1 MSVPNE
7 QTNIASKWLSEY
19 SSALLSG
26 DPQAVASTF
35 VPGGWL
41 RDVLTFTWDNRSL
54 EGREKISSYLT
65 DRLQRTQISHI
76 TLSKDPYFHPSYLPT
91 GTGLDG
97 DLEAG
102 FVFETPV
109 AYGKGYMRLVPDK
122 DGEWKALIVSMVLA
136 DFKGHEEMPGRENFE
151 DVAQNRSWGE
161 MEADRRARIESNPH
175 VVIIGGG
182 QTGLHVAARFKQ
194 MGIPAL
200 IIERRQRIGDNWR
213 CRYDSLALHTIRE
226 QHQLLYQ
233 PHPST
238 WPIFTPRDK
247 VADML
252 ESQERKVWTLIV
264 DHAGEQVEMHPV
276 HVVLATGT
284 PGDPYTPTLENR
296 DRFTGTAIH
305 ATQYM
310 NPKIFLGKDV
320 IVVGAG
326 NSSIDICQDLATNG
340 AKSVTMVQRSST
352 CVVSRKHV
360 AQGLSSIWQ
369 QGVPVEV
376 GDFKFASTPFG
387 FSKKM
392 MINRVQESWAEE
404 TELHDK
410 LRMGGL
416 KINMGPEGQGQFLLV
431 FERGGGYWMDKGGA
445 DLIAS
450 GDIKVKQGVAPKS
463 FGEKSLVFEDESELP
478 ADAVIFATGYINI
491 RETNKKLFG
500 ADIIDQTSHVWG
512 LDDEGELR
520 GSYRPSGHPGLWYAT
535 GDFYN
540 SRFQSKQLA
549 LLIKAIDIGLLKTY

>member
-1 MSVPNE
+1 MCVDSYKILVCSSHTVP
-7 QTNIASKWLSEY
+7 
-19 SSALLSG
+19 
-26 DPQAVASTF
+26 V
-35 VPGGWL
+35 
-41 RDVLTFTWDNRSL
+41 
-54 EGREKISSYLT
+54 
-65 DRLQRTQISHI
+65 
-76 TLSKDPYFHPSYLPT
+76 
-91 GTGLDG
+91 
-97 DLEAG
+97 
-102 FVFETPV
+102 
-109 AYGKGYMRLVPDK
+109 
-122 DGEWKALIVSMVLA
+122 
-136 DFKGHEEMPGRENFE
+136 
-151 DVAQNRSWGE
+151 
-161 MEADRRARIESNPH
+161 
-175 VVIIGGG
+175 
-182 QTGLHVAARFKQ
+182 
-194 MGIPAL
+194 
-200 IIERRQRIGDNWR
+200 
-213 CRYDSLALHTIRE
+213 
-226 QHQLLYQ
+226 LYQ

-252 ESQERKVWTLIV
+252 ESYAVNQDLVVWTSSSIVGRPTYSQERKVWTLIV

-310 NPKIFLGKDV
+310 NPKTFLGKDV

-352 CVVSRKHV
+352 CVVSREHV

-431 FERGGGYWMDKGGA
+431 FERGGGA
-445 DLIAS
+445 LLRQRIAS
-450 GDIKVKQGVAPKS
+450 GTNYTHLHYSQGIVSSRIA
-463 FGEKSLVFEDESELP
+463 L
-478 ADAVIFATGYINI
+478 GYSDLYL
-491 RETNKKLFG
+491 E
-500 ADIIDQTSHVWG
+500 
-512 LDDEGELR
+512 
-520 GSYRPSGHPGLWYAT
+520 YRDGQG
-535 GDFYN
+535 
-540 SRFQSKQLA
+540 RR
-549 LLIKAIDIGLLKTY
+549 